1 MADLEKLEKKPQ
13 PKRVTRMINQDLLK
27 KFDSPEMA
35 EELKMQREKDREERK
50 IQRIAKLEEEK
61 RIEEERK
68 KEVLRLEEERLR
80 LEQEQLEALRIEQ
93 LRILEEQRM
102 EKERKEEEIRMA
114 AAYEEALRI
123 EKEKAAKRQV
133 KELAIKSLREK
144 NEPALKKKKVLG
156 RIQHMFEKN
165 TPNSKDE
172 EDKIG
177 RIGSIKGKAE
187 ELFSN
192 DGNNNSTKKSF
203 QDPSLSGVGT
213 VRDKFKEKFEATS
226 DEPISL
232 FKGVT
237 IKKKDIPSALVFE
250 QKLKE
255 QSQAQNNSPVRQ
267 ASTDWSWKK
276 KDPKELAVQSTI
288 AIHGESKPRK
298 SKTAEREQRRRR
310 RR

>member
-1 MADLEKLEKKPQ
+1 
-13 PKRVTRMINQDLLK
+13 
-27 KFDSPEMA
+27 
-35 EELKMQREKDREERK
+35 
-50 IQRIAKLEEEK
+50 
-61 RIEEERK
+61 
-68 KEVLRLEEERLR
+68 
-80 LEQEQLEALRIEQ
+80 
-93 LRILEEQRM
+93 
-102 EKERKEEEIRMA
+102 
-114 AAYEEALRI
+114 
-123 EKEKAAKRQV
+123 
-133 KELAIKSLREK
+133 
-144 NEPALKKKKVLG
+144 
-156 RIQHMFEKN
+156 MFEKN
-165 TPNSKDE
+165 VPDSKDGD
-172 EDKIG
+172 DKTG

-203 QDPSLSGVGT
+203 QDTSLSGVGT

-226 DEPISL
+226 DEPMTL

-288 AIHGESKPRK
+288 AIHGESKPQK
-298 SKTAEREQRRRR
+298 SKRIAINRGTCGGKAAQSTNTTFTGDHNTQNCDGYQKRVFGSV
-310 RR
+310 